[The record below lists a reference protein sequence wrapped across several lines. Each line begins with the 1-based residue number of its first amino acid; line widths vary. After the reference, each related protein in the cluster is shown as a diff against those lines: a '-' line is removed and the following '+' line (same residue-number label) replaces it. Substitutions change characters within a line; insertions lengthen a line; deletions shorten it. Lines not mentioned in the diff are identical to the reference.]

1 LNPYETPYS
10 ASGEFHQRAY
20 SRPLSHAGKE
30 EGVVTKRDELEKRER
45 DRELE
50 ENMREVEE
58 EMRREEKEKESTLRV
73 V

>member
-1 LNPYETPYS
+1 MTKEARVEYGDEIERVWKGI
-10 ASGEFHQRAY
+10 A
-20 SRPLSHAGKE
+20 KE

-73 V
+73 E